1 MTWCGPRADRGPQS
15 FYRLRMHRLIPLVV
29 VLAACSAPSGVS
41 TTEPAP
47 PPPTSGVVTTST
59 SETPT
64 APSSLPPTTTMLP
77 PTPEPFDPEG
87 ASILELQ
94 AAMDA
99 GSLTVES
106 LATWS
111 LARIAAL
118 DGDLRALVTVAP
130 DVLEQAR
137 ALDAERT
144 ESGPRGPLHG
154 IPVVVKDNIATF
166 DMPTTAGSAALD
178 GWIPERDAFQV
189 ERLRAAGALIIAK
202 ANLQEWARSIHG
214 NSSILGRTLNPYDR
228 ERNTGGSSAG
238 TAVAVTTGMAVA
250 GLGTDTC
257 GSIRVPSAYAS
268 LWGLRPTIG
277 LSSRDGVIPLS
288 PSEDTVGPMARTV
301 GDLALLLD
309 ATVGFDSKDP
319 VTEDAAVHVPGSYL
333 DAADPGGLAGARI
346 GVVRSLFGAPGPV
359 TTTIDAALARMEA
372 AGAVL
377 VPVEIPGLP
386 ALLSGASPGFLTEWG
401 PATEEFFR
409 RWTGAPVT
417 SLAEVVATGRFL
429 PETRERLVAAAAVTT
444 TDTPA
449 YRAAL
454 SARDAVAEAVTA
466 VLDSLDLDALAYPT
480 VSEEA
485 APLGV
490 DQAGNNCSMASVGG
504 LPAMSVPAGATA
516 AGLPVGIDL
525 LARAWA
531 EPTLI
536 RLAAGYEATVDP
548 RVPPPSPGP

>member
-1 MTWCGPRADRGPQS
+1 MTECGPPADRGPHS

-29 VLAACSAPSGVS
+29 VLAACSAPAAVS

-64 APSSLPPTTTMLP
+64 APASLPPTTTMLP

-94 AAMDA
+94 VAMDA
-99 GSLTVES
+99 GSLTAEA
-106 LATWS
+106 LAAWT
-111 LARIAAL
+111 LARIASL
-118 DGDLRALVTVAP
+118 DGDLRAMVTVAP
-130 DVLEQAR
+130 NVLAQAR
-137 ALDAERT
+137 ALDAERA

-154 IPVVVKDNIATF
+154 IPIVIKDNIATF
-166 DMPTTAGSAALD
+166 DLPTTAGSAALG

-189 ERLRAAGALIIAK
+189 AQLRAAGALIIGK

-228 ERNTGGSSAG
+228 DRNTGGSSAG

-257 GSIRVPSAYAS
+257 GSIRVPSAYGS

-301 GDLALLLD
+301 ADLAILLD
-309 ATVGFDSKDP
+309 ATTGFDPGDP
-319 VTEDAAVHVPGSYL
+319 VTGDATDHIPESYL
-333 DAADPGGLAGARI
+333 AEVVPGGLAGARI

-386 ALLSGASPGFLTEWG
+386 ALLSGASAGFLTEWG

-417 SLAEVVATGRFL
+417 SLSEVLATGLYL
-429 PETRERLVAAAAVTT
+429 PETRDRLTAAAAVTT
-444 TDTPA
+444 IDTPA
-449 YRAAL
+449 HRTAEG
-454 SARDAVAEAVTA
+454 AREAVTAAVTA
-466 VLDSLDLDALAYPT
+466 VLDALDLVALAYPT
-480 VSEEA
+480 VSEEP

-531 EPTLI
+531 EPDLI